1 MKVFNGAMRHAP
13 LGLAA
18 IAASID
24 RTATGFRKA

>member
-18 IAASID
+18 IGVSID
-24 RTATGFRKA
+24 RTATGICKA